1 MKTIIFHVDV
11 NSAFLSWN
19 AVWNLQR
26 GADKDIRN
34 IPSIIAG
41 NPENRQGI
49 VLAKSIACNKYGIK
63 TADTIYEAQSKYPGL
78 EIYSPMYNVYIDS
91 SDAMLK
97 ILKEYSPLV
106 ERYSIDE
113 CFIDMGDLS
122 RANAVQIANE
132 IKNRIYIELGFSVNI
147 GVSTNKLLAK
157 MASDFKKPNKV
168 HTLFQDEIEF
178 KMWPLSINKLFMV
191 GRSTNKALKNI
202 NINTIGDLANID
214 EGFLYKKFN
223 KHGFIISNY
232 ANGIDKSIFNKV
244 ENIDMKGMGHS
255 KTFPNDVY
263 TKDEAYK
270 LLLALSDNL
279 ILKLQNTNKKTR
291 TISVKIKDM
300 DRNTVRKQRS
310 LNYET
315 SSSKEIINCIL
326 MIFDEL
332 WDGNPI
338 RQMGISFSNLT
349 DSINHQL
356 SIFDLENKEYF
367 LDSSIR
373 NIKNTFGDT
382 SIKRAS
388 LLNYKEDK
396 IKKEYFVMSSK
407 L

>member
-63 TADTIYEAQSKYPGL
+63 TADTIYEAESKYPGL
-78 EIYSPMYNVYIDS
+78 EIYSPMYNVYIAS
-91 SDAMLK
+91 SDAMLN
-97 ILKEYSPLV
+97 ILNTYSPLV

-113 CFIDMGDLS
+113 CFMDMRDLPRDKS
-122 RANAVQIANE
+122 IEIANK
-132 IKNRIYIELGFSVNI
+132 IKNHIYTELGFTVNI

-157 MASDFKKPNKV
+157 MASDFKKPNRV
-168 HTLFQDEIEF
+168 HTLFQDEIKV

-191 GRSTNKALKNI
+191 GPSTNKALTNI
-202 NINTIGDLANID
+202 NINTIGDLANTD
-214 EGFLYKKFN
+214 EDFLYKKFN

-232 ANGIDKSIFNKV
+232 ARGIDKSIFSKV
-244 ENIDMKGMGHS
+244 EKTEMKGMGHS
-255 KTFPNDVY
+255 KTFPKDVY

-279 ILKLQNTNKKTR
+279 ILKLQNSNKKTR
-291 TISVKIKDM
+291 TVSVKIKDM
-300 DRNTVRKQRS
+300 NRNTVRKQRS

-315 SSSKEIINCIL
+315 SSSNEIINCIL
-326 MIFDEL
+326 KLFDEL

-338 RQMGISFSNLT
+338 RQMGISFSNLS
-349 DSINHQL
+349 DSINYQL

-367 LDSSIR
+367 LDNSVK
-373 NIKNTFGDT
+373 NIKNIFGDT

-396 IKKEYFVMSSK
+396 IKKDYFIMSSR